1 MQAPQRSASQR
12 NESLA
17 LGREMRAKRAQL
29 RDDLKNGRICITDI
43 FNNINDPVVAKMR
56 ASLLVKSISGVGPV
70 LAKRIIRDLSIAD
83 TRRVGGLGPNQIDG
97 IIDAYIKHSRNSGR
111 LIVVSGPSGVGKDTL
126 VNQVI
131 QNLDDVVQSTSATT
145 RTPREGEID
154 GVHYHFVDDR
164 TFDSYINEKKLLEW
178 ANVHGNKYGTL
189 THEVRARVAQGLKVI
204 LVIDV
209 QGALQIARIIPSAY
223 LIFIQPPSME
233 ALQERLVG
241 RGTENDRAVALRMK
255 NSISEMKVKDQ
266 YHFCI
271 TNNDLDTAVA
281 ELCKVVSELPSEKS
295 YNDKSTKSND

>member
-1 MQAPQRSASQR
+1 MKAPHRSANQR
-12 NESLA
+12 VESLA

-29 RDDLKNGRICITDI
+29 RADLKSGKICITDV
-43 FNNINDPVVAKMR
+43 FNMMGDPVVAKMR
-56 ASLLVKSISGVGPV
+56 ASLLVKSLSGVGPV
-70 LAKRIIRDLSIAD
+70 LAKRIIRELSIAD

-97 IIDAYIKHSRNSGR
+97 IIDAYITHSRNSGR

-131 QNLDDVVQSTSATT
+131 EQLDDVVQSTSVTT
-145 RTPREGEID
+145 RAPRKGEHD
-154 GVHYHFVDDR
+154 GIHYHFVGDR
-164 TFDSYINEKKLLEW
+164 VFDSYINENKLLEW

-189 THEVRARVAQGLKVI
+189 THEVRAKVAQGFKVI

-223 LIFIQPPSME
+223 LIFVQPPSME
-233 ALQERLVG
+233 ALLKRLVG
-241 RGTENDRAVALRMK
+241 RGTESDKSVALRME
-255 NSISEMKVKDQ
+255 NSVSEMKVKDK
-266 YHFCI
+266 YHYCL